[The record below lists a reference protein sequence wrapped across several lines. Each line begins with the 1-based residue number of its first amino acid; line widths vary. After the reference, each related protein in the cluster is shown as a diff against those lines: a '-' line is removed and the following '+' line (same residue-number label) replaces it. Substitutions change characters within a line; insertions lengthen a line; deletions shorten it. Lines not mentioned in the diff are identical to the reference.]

1 VFVIL
6 SAATAPCICLCFCLC
21 SLSIAYH
28 KLTVPT
34 VRVTTPQAAYDVHI
48 APSLLRT
55 LYPRLRK
62 LNAGKPPRTFVVTS
76 PNIWALWHKNFLA
89 SFPKDAQPIVL
100 FHPAGEPHKRLAQVE
115 SLANQLHH
123 AGADRDTILLAFG
136 GGVIGDLTGFLAAI
150 YMRGIRYVGI
160 PTTVLA
166 QVDSSLGG
174 KTGVNLAA
182 GKNLIGSF
190 HHPLAVFSDI
200 DTLRTLPPAEL
211 RAGLQEAIKAGIIY
225 DTKLFRYLEQ
235 NAHELAPESELS
247 TLKDRPS
254 KPMILDTKTLGKV
267 ITSSVRV
274 KADVVSKDEKESG
287 LRMILNFGHTIG
299 HAIEAATH
307 YRKFLH
313 GEAVA
318 WGSIAALHVSLN
330 RGCITHE
337 DFARM
342 ANLVLR
348 YGPIPPFKIAATPS
362 AAAAKLVALTSGDKK
377 KRSGRRAFVLTTGIG
392 HTEIAYDVTDA
403 ELLTAT
409 TAMLKDMQ
417 SR

>member
-1 VFVIL
+1 M
-6 SAATAPCICLCFCLC
+6 S
-21 SLSIAYH
+21 
-28 KLTVPT
+28 T

-48 APSLLRT
+48 APSLLRS
-55 LYPRLRK
+55 LYPRLRR
-62 LNAGKPPRTFVVTS
+62 LNANKPPRAFVVTS
-76 PNIWALWHKNFLA
+76 PNIWALWRQSFLA
-89 SFPKDAQPIVL
+89 SFPAGAHPPVL
-100 FHPAGEPHKRLAQVE
+100 FLPPGERHKRLAQVE
-115 SLANQLHH
+115 ALAGQLHA
-123 AGADRDTILLAFG
+123 AGADRDSILLAFG

-150 YMRGIRYVGI
+150 YMRGIRYVGL

-174 KTGVNLAA
+174 KTGVNLAS

-200 DTLRTLPPAEL
+200 STLATLPAAEL

-225 DTKLFRYLEQ
+225 DPRLFRFMEQ
-235 NAHELAPESELS
+235 NAASILGSAS
-247 TLKDRPS
+247 TLS
-254 KPMILDTKTLGKV
+254 SSTLSSAGTSNSSSRSTSTLSFRSAAEESASPTPDPAALQKV
-267 ITSSVRV
+267 ITASVRV

-287 LRMILNFGHTIG
+287 LRMVLNFGHTIG
-299 HAIEAATH
+299 HAIEAATR
-307 YRKFLH
+307 YRTLLH

-330 RGCITHE
+330 RGRITHE

-342 ANLVLR
+342 ANLILR
-348 YGPIPPFKIAATPS
+348 YGPIPPFRIAPTPQ
-362 AAAAKLVALTSGDKK
+362 AAAAKLVALTAGDKK

-392 HTEIAYDVTDA
+392 TTEIAYDVTDA

-409 TAMLKDMQ
+409 KSMLADMQ
-417 SR
+417 AHRA